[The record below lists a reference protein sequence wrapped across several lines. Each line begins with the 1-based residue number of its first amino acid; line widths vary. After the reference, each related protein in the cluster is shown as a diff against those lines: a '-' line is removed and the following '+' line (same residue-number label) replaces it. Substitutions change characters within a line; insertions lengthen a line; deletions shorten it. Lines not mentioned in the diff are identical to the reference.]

1 MRQSPLLV
9 FKSSAFPPS
18 PGEDERTNPGI
29 FGRALAQWIAERLR
43 ARGLAPG
50 EVFAEDFGWC
60 VPVAGESSTVYVACA
75 GSGEPDDEWRV
86 FAFVEQKLL
95 ARLMGRAAGAAPLD
109 RVYAALKDALST
121 AAEIRELTEEH
132 DA

>member
-9 FKSSAFPPS
+9 FRSPAFPPS

-29 FGRALAQWIAERLR
+29 FGRALAQWLADRLR
-43 ARGLAPG
+43 ERGLAAG
-50 EVFAEDFGWC
+50 DVFAEDFGWC
-60 VPVAGESSTVYVACA
+60 VPIVGDASTVYVACA

-95 ARLMGRAAGAAPLD
+95 ARLMGRDASAEPLNE
-109 RVYAALKDALST
+109 VFAALKDTLSA
-121 AAEIRELTEEH
+121 AAEIRELTEE
-132 DA
+132 DDV